1 MKGDKNKL
9 ISINIDKIKEQKD
22 IKLLLQLLRL
32 QDEETYNHCVRV
44 ANIVYDI
51 IIHMED
57 SSPWNEK
64 EVKSILQGA
73 LIFDIGKAFLSFNL
87 TSLSRELSDFEIEI
101 MKTHPTLGYEIIHD
115 VFDEIVE
122 KIVLMHHEYENGKG
136 YPFGLTQIPDYVK
149 LIQYA
154 DTFDSLTSY
163 HPYRNSYTY
172 KEALAIIQDMVSE
185 SNLDYIYLEDMKRFV
200 ERNEVIIP
208 KSRENI
214 VN

>member
-1 MKGDKNKL
+1 MGSFNKRSMKGDKNKL

-73 LIFDIGKAFLSFNL
+73 LIFDIGKAFLPFNL
-87 TSLSRELSDFEIEI
+87 TDR
-101 MKTHPTLGYEIIHD
+101 
-115 VFDEIVE
+115 
-122 KIVLMHHEYENGKG
+122 
-136 YPFGLTQIPDYVK
+136 
-149 LIQYA
+149 
-154 DTFDSLTSY
+154 
-163 HPYRNSYTY
+163 
-172 KEALAIIQDMVSE
+172 
-185 SNLDYIYLEDMKRFV
+185 
-200 ERNEVIIP
+200 
-208 KSRENI
+208 KS
-214 VN
+214 VV